1 MRGVW
6 NWIVT
11 RTADYGLPKQIE
23 LIDIVQ
29 ILLIAFFVYHLIRW
43 LQNTKAYTLM
53 KGIFLIGVF
62 VIIANVLKMQT
73 ILWLFG
79 NIGGAAITA
88 VVIIFQPELRRVV
101 EQIGEKNPLS
111 AISFASG
118 QEENE
123 RFSDKTINELVRASF
138 EMGEVKTGALIVI
151 EKTITLEEYEK
162 TGIPIDGVLTS
173 QLLINIFEHNT
184 PLHDGAV
191 IVRNNRVTA
200 ATCYLPLSDNMDL
213 NKNLGTRHR
222 AGVGISE
229 VTDSFTI
236 IVSEET
242 GNVSYASGGELHTAV
257 TPSDT
262 SGPASQNPEAREKTG
277 REERMAYPRNASES
291 GGREEMKKKILKKL
305 LNNLPLKILSILI
318 AIVIWY
324 VVVSV
329 NDPIV
334 KERFDVPVQVTNEAY
349 IAAGKKTYQIE
360 EEYQTVTVTV
370 TDNNSVVSRLKASD
384 ITVTADLT
392 QIVTMD
398 TNPVY
403 VPIKATCS
411 MVKQEKLS
419 TVTATIPVE
428 IEDVDSEKFP
438 ITIDAGNTKPA
449 KDYEVGTMT
458 SDPESITISGPT
470 SLINKISSVVAKVDV
485 TNMRNSGTVTADLM
499 IIDKNQD
506 EMPES
511 QMEFLNF
518 DSGSPQ
524 VDVDIELWRRVSGI
538 KLSALYSGTPA
549 DGYQIK
555 NIYTTP
561 EEITV
566 AGSEEALAKLADEG
580 NTIEIPE
587 DYTSVAGQ
595 RSDVETTVD
604 LSDVLADVI
613 DLKVSSSSS
622 ASVTVHVTVMPNE
635 SREFELD
642 VDQIET
648 SNLQSTYTVLYDQ
661 TQLAIRIKASDK
673 NLAKLDTS
681 QINASIDL
689 NGMGVGDYEVPV
701 KITLPDGYELV
712 DSVKTTIHIKEKAVA
727 NKTTGTN

>member
-1 MRGVW
+1 
-6 NWIVT
+6 
-11 RTADYGLPKQIE
+11 
-23 LIDIVQ
+23 
-29 ILLIAFFVYHLIRW
+29 
-43 LQNTKAYTLM
+43 
-53 KGIFLIGVF
+53 
-62 VIIANVLKMQT
+62 
-73 ILWLFG
+73 
-79 NIGGAAITA
+79 
-88 VVIIFQPELRRVV
+88 
-101 EQIGEKNPLS
+101 
-111 AISFASG
+111 
-118 QEENE
+118 
-123 RFSDKTINELVRASF
+123 
-138 EMGEVKTGALIVI
+138 
-151 EKTITLEEYEK
+151 
-162 TGIPIDGVLTS
+162 
-173 QLLINIFEHNT
+173 
-184 PLHDGAV
+184 
-191 IVRNNRVTA
+191 
-200 ATCYLPLSDNMDL
+200 
-213 NKNLGTRHR
+213 
-222 AGVGISE
+222 
-229 VTDSFTI
+229 
-236 IVSEET
+236 
-242 GNVSYASGGELHTAV
+242 
-257 TPSDT
+257 
-262 SGPASQNPEAREKTG
+262 
-277 REERMAYPRNASES
+277 
-291 GGREEMKKKILKKL
+291 MKKKILKKL

-349 IAAGKKTYQIE
+349 IAAGKKTYQIA

-403 VPIKATCS
+403 VPIKAACS

-580 NTIEIPE
+580 NTIGIP
-587 DYTSVAGQ
+587 
-595 RSDVETTVD
+595 VD
-604 LSDVLADVI
+604 LSDVLADVT

>member
-1 MRGVW
+1 
-6 NWIVT
+6 
-11 RTADYGLPKQIE
+11 
-23 LIDIVQ
+23 
-29 ILLIAFFVYHLIRW
+29 
-43 LQNTKAYTLM
+43 
-53 KGIFLIGVF
+53 
-62 VIIANVLKMQT
+62 
-73 ILWLFG
+73 
-79 NIGGAAITA
+79 
-88 VVIIFQPELRRVV
+88 
-101 EQIGEKNPLS
+101 
-111 AISFASG
+111 
-118 QEENE
+118 
-123 RFSDKTINELVRASF
+123 
-138 EMGEVKTGALIVI
+138 
-151 EKTITLEEYEK
+151 
-162 TGIPIDGVLTS
+162 
-173 QLLINIFEHNT
+173 
-184 PLHDGAV
+184 
-191 IVRNNRVTA
+191 
-200 ATCYLPLSDNMDL
+200 
-213 NKNLGTRHR
+213 
-222 AGVGISE
+222 
-229 VTDSFTI
+229 
-236 IVSEET
+236 
-242 GNVSYASGGELHTAV
+242 
-257 TPSDT
+257 
-262 SGPASQNPEAREKTG
+262 
-277 REERMAYPRNASES
+277 
-291 GGREEMKKKILKKL
+291 MKKKILKKL

-506 EMPES
+506 EMSES

-604 LSDVLADVI
+604 LSDVLADVT

-673 NLAKLDTS
+673 KTKLR
-681 QINASIDL
+681 L
-689 NGMGVGDYEVPV
+689 M
-701 KITLPDGYELV
+701 
-712 DSVKTTIHIKEKAVA
+712 
-727 NKTTGTN
+727 